1 MIWQALKRW
10 TKSQT
15 LQFWVSGLIFTIA
28 FFLDEIFG
36 LEIVFLYNSFFFLF
50 LFWIEGNKTI
60 KITTREPEN
69 CVCKCS
75 FEEVCYFLKK
85 T

>member
-1 MIWQALKRW
+1 MASSKEVNK
-10 TKSQT
+10 KSNT
-15 LQFWVSGLIFTIA
+15 SIWVSGLIFTIA

-36 LEIVFLYNSFFFLF
+36 LEIVFLCNSFFFLF
-50 LFWIEGNKTI
+50 LFWLEENKTF
-60 KITTREPEN
+60 KITTREPEH